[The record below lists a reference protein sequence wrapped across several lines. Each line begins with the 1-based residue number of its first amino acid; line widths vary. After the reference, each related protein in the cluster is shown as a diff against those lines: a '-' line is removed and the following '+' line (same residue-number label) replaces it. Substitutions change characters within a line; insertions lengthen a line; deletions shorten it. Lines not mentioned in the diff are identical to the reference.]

1 MADHAHP
8 LDDDED
14 AAELQALA
22 AAISESD
29 ADPRSAPHA
38 EVRKWL
44 LKIAAGEF
52 DAPPPIAR

>member
-22 AAISESD
+22 AAVAEAR
-29 ADPRSAPHA
+29 ADRRGVPH
-38 EVRKWL
+38 EIVREWL
-44 LKIAAGEF
+44 MRIANGEF
-52 DAPPPIAR
+52 DVPPPEAT